1 MHIMKKNLWLIGLAS
16 VYSLESYALTIYE
29 RNGTTLRF
37 SGEMNM
43 VLEKQYYRTHR
54 YPLNETLNESMNTN
68 LANNGSEIRFKA
80 KHKLSDELSLFA
92 RVGWNLNNYE
102 KNATRDRFGEL
113 SVRRAYLGIEHQKYG
128 QLRIGRQSLFANEI
142 SVSDFDYSVGNSER
156 LLAYSGKSV
165 IRYDYTGIENLQLSS
180 HYHFSEKTDSFP
192 RQSNRKLKDGV
203 GIAGLYDISLNDR
216 QAFSIGAA
224 YSYVNYLDRTN
235 QRASQEGAQLSLL
248 LFSKNWL
255 FGLDTGLRYRKQ
267 PNLFEDEK
275 LFLIKSGIRYAYSDQ
290 GSVYTNCAYS
300 VAKRQNLN
308 LEEEIDRIVRRS
320 AVFGTDYSVHQNVSA
335 YLEAGYAYDL
345 AYSGGNKLEQGIE
358 KIIASGLEIYW

>member
-113 SVRRAYLGIEHQKYG
+113 SVRRAYLGIEHQK
-128 QLRIGRQSLFANEI
+128 SM
-142 SVSDFDYSVGNSER
+142 
-156 LLAYSGKSV
+156 
-165 IRYDYTGIENLQLSS
+165 
-180 HYHFSEKTDSFP
+180 
-192 RQSNRKLKDGV
+192 
-203 GIAGLYDISLNDR
+203 
-216 QAFSIGAA
+216 
-224 YSYVNYLDRTN
+224 
-235 QRASQEGAQLSLL
+235 
-248 LFSKNWL
+248 
-255 FGLDTGLRYRKQ
+255 
-267 PNLFEDEK
+267 
-275 LFLIKSGIRYAYSDQ
+275 
-290 GSVYTNCAYS
+290 GS
-300 VAKRQNLN
+300 
-308 LEEEIDRIVRRS
+308 
-320 AVFGTDYSVHQNVSA
+320 
-335 YLEAGYAYDL
+335 
-345 AYSGGNKLEQGIE
+345 
-358 KIIASGLEIYW
+358 